1 MKSLLLRLA
10 GPMQSWGTASRF
22 TRRSTDLQPSKSA
35 IVGLIAAAQ
44 GRRRVDPI
52 EDLLGLGFAVRVDQ
66 PGRLER
72 DFQTAHS
79 LDGRTSMP
87 LSTRYY
93 LSDAVF
99 IAAVCGEDSLMEALD
114 QALRRPA
121 FPLFLGRRSF
131 PPAFPV
137 SLGVRDADAFTSVRA
152 EPWQA
157 RPWWR
162 ARTSSVPVHLEVW
175 ADRDLVPADWPN
187 VAASTVRDAPLSFD
201 PELRAYGWRET
212 VRTYCSVPNE
222 SASNASESVA
232 SSVHDPLAA
241 LGGG

>member
-22 TRRSTDLQPSKSA
+22 ARRSTDFQPSKSA
-35 IVGLIAAAQ
+35 IIGLIAAAE

-52 EDLLGLGFAVRVDQ
+52 EDLLSLGFAVRVDQ
-66 PGRLER
+66 AGRLER

-79 LDGRTSMP
+79 LDGRTPMP

-93 LSDAVF
+93 LADAVF
-99 IAAVCGEDSLMEALD
+99 VAAVCGDGGLMEALD

-131 PPAFPV
+131 PPAFPL
-137 SLGVRDADAFTSVRA
+137 SLGVRDSDAFASVQT

-157 RPWWR
+157 RPWWQ
-162 ARTSSVPVHLEVW
+162 ARTSSNSVELEVW
-175 ADRDLVPADWPN
+175 ADRHLVPTDWPN
-187 VAASTVRDAPLSFD
+187 VAIATVRDVPLSFD
-201 PELRAYGWRET
+201 PELRSYGWRET
-212 VRTYCSVPNE
+212 ARTYCSVPNGA
-222 SASNASESVA
+222 ASNAQRVGA
-232 SSVHDPLAA
+232 SSTHDPLAA